1 MAHDPHSL
9 TDEMNEFL
17 RDRHL
22 ASLTILRPDGTPHVT
37 PVGFTWDPATAT
49 ARIITWTGAK
59 KVRMLEAAGGG
70 RAALCQVDGGRW
82 VTLEGHAIVTAD
94 PEQCTEAVAR
104 YGERYSPAKDR
115 GADRR
120 AIIIA
125 VDSVLGRA

>member
-9 TDEMNEFL
+9 THEMNEFL

-37 PVGFTWDPATAT
+37 PVGFTWDPDTAT
-49 ARIITWTGAK
+49 ARIITWAGAK
-59 KVRMLEAAGGG
+59 KVRLLDAAGGG

-82 VTLEGHAIVTAD
+82 VTLEGHATVTAD
-94 PEQCTEAVAR
+94 PDQCAEAVAR

-120 AIIIA
+120 AIIID

>member
-1 MAHDPHSL
+1 MAHDPRNL
-9 TDEMNEFL
+9 TDEITGFL

-37 PVGFTWDPATAT
+37 PVGFTWDPDTAT
-49 ARIITWTGAK
+49 ARIITWSEAK
-59 KVRMLEAAGGG
+59 KVRLLEAAQGG

-82 VTLEGHAIVTAD
+82 VTLEGHATVTAD
-94 PEQCTEAVAR
+94 PDECAEAVVR

>member
-1 MAHDPHSL
+1 MAHDPRNL
-9 TDEMNEFL
+9 TDEMNDFL

-22 ASLTILRPDGTPHVT
+22 ASLTILRADGAPHVT
-37 PVGFTWDPATAT
+37 PVGFTWDPDTAT
-49 ARIITWTGAK
+49 ARIITWSGAK
-59 KVRMLEAAGGG
+59 KVRMLEEAGGG

-82 VTLEGHAIVTAD
+82 LTLEGHAVVTAD
-94 PEQCTEAVAR
+94 LDQCADAVAR

>member
-1 MAHDPHSL
+1 MAHDPSNL
-9 TDEMNEFL
+9 AGEMNCFL

-37 PVGFTWDPATAT
+37 PVGFTWDPDTAT
-49 ARIITWTGAK
+49 ARVITWAGAK
-59 KVRMLEAAGGG
+59 KARLLEASGGG

-82 VTLEGHAIVTAD
+82 VTLEGNAVVTAD
-94 PEQCTEAVAR
+94 PERCADAVAR
-104 YGERYSPAKDR
+104 YGQRYSPAKDR

-120 AIIIA
+120 AIIIE

>member
-1 MAHDPHSL
+1 MAHDPRNL
-9 TDEMNEFL
+9 TDEMNGFL

-22 ASLTILRPDGTPHVT
+22 ASLTILRTDGTPHVT
-37 PVGFTWDPATAT
+37 PVGFTWDPDASTV
-49 ARIITWTGAK
+49 RIITWAGAK
-59 KVRMLEAAGGG
+59 KVRLLEEAGGG

-82 VTLEGHAIVTAD
+82 LTLEGHAVVTAD
-94 PEQCTEAVAR
+94 PDQCADAVSR
-104 YGERYSPAKDR
+104 YGERYGPAKDR

>member
-9 TDEMNEFL
+9 TNEMNDFL

-22 ASLTILRPDGTPHVT
+22 ASLTIVRPDGTPHVT
-37 PVGFTWDPATAT
+37 PVGFTWDPDTAT
-49 ARIITWTGAK
+49 ARIITWAGAK
-59 KVRMLEAAGGG
+59 KVRLLDAAGGG

-82 VTLEGHAIVTAD
+82 LTLEGHATVTAD
-94 PEQCTEAVAR
+94 PDQCAEAVAR

-120 AIIIA
+120 AIIID

>member
-9 TDEMNEFL
+9 TDEMNDFL

-37 PVGFTWDPATAT
+37 PVGFTWDPDTAT
-49 ARIITWTGAK
+49 ARIITWAGAK
-59 KVRMLEAAGGG
+59 KVRLLDAAGGG

-82 VTLEGHAIVTAD
+82 VTLEGHATVTAD
-94 PEQCTEAVAR
+94 PEQCAEAVAR

-120 AIIIA
+120 AIIID

>member
-1 MAHDPHSL
+1 MAHDPRNL
-9 TDEMNEFL
+9 TEEMNRFL

-22 ASLTILRPDGTPHVT
+22 ASLTVLRSDGTPHVT

-49 ARIITWTGAK
+49 ARIITWSGAK
-59 KVRMLEAAGGG
+59 KVRLLEAAQGG

-82 VTLEGHAIVTAD
+82 VTLEGHATVTAD
-94 PEQCTEAVAR
+94 PEQCADAVAR

-120 AIIIA
+120 AILIA
-125 VDSVLGRA
+125 VDSVMGRA

>member
-1 MAHDPHSL
+1 MAHDPHGL
-9 TDEMNEFL
+9 TDEMNSFL

-22 ASLTILRPDGTPHVT
+22 ASLTVLRPDGTPHVT
-37 PVGFTWDPATAT
+37 PVGFTWDPETAT
-49 ARIITWTGAK
+49 ARIITWAGAK
-59 KVRMLEAAGGG
+59 KVHLLEASGGG

-82 VTLEGHAIVTAD
+82 VTLEGHATVTAD
-94 PEQCTEAVAR
+94 PEQCADAVAR

>member
-9 TDEMNEFL
+9 TDEMSEFL

-22 ASLTILRPDGTPHVT
+22 ASFTILRPDGTPHVT

-49 ARIITWTGAK
+49 ARIITWAGAK
-59 KVRMLEAAGGG
+59 KVRLLEAAGGG

-82 VTLEGHAIVTAD
+82 VTLEGRATVTAD
-94 PEQCTEAVAR
+94 PEQCAEAVAR

-120 AIIIA
+120 AIIIE

>member
-9 TDEMNEFL
+9 TNEMNDFL

-22 ASLTILRPDGTPHVT
+22 ASLTIVRPDGTPHVT
-37 PVGFTWDPATAT
+37 PVGFTWDPDTAT
-49 ARIITWTGAK
+49 ARIITWAGAK
-59 KVRMLEAAGGG
+59 KVRLLDAAGGG

-82 VTLEGHAIVTAD
+82 VTLEGHATVTAD
-94 PEQCTEAVAR
+94 PDQCAEAVAR

-120 AIIIA
+120 AIIID

>member
-1 MAHDPHSL
+1 MAHDPRHL

-22 ASLTILRPDGTPHVT
+22 ASLTIVRPDGTPHVT
-37 PVGFTWDPATAT
+37 PVGFTWDPDTAT
-49 ARIITWTGAK
+49 ARIITWSGAK
-59 KVRMLEAAGGG
+59 KVRLLEAAGGG

-82 VTLEGHAIVTAD
+82 VTLEGHATVTAD
-94 PEQCTEAVAR
+94 PEQCAEAVAR
-104 YGERYSPAKDR
+104 YGERYRPAKDR

-120 AIIIA
+120 AIIIE

>member
-37 PVGFTWDPATAT
+37 PVGFTWDPDTAT
-49 ARIITWTGAK
+49 ARIITWAGAK

-82 VTLEGHAIVTAD
+82 VTLEGHATVTAN
-94 PEQCTEAVAR
+94 PEQCAEAVVR

-120 AIIIA
+120 AIIIE

>member
-1 MAHDPHSL
+1 M
-9 TDEMNEFL
+9 TDFL
-17 RDRHL
+17 RERHL

-49 ARIITWTGAK
+49 ARVITWAGAK
-59 KVRMLEAAGGG
+59 KVHLLAATGGG

-82 VTLEGHAIVTAD
+82 VTLEGRATMTAD
-94 PEQCTEAVAR
+94 PRQCADAVAR
-104 YGERYSPAKDR
+104 YAERYRPPKDR

-120 AIIIA
+120 AILIA

>member
-37 PVGFTWDPATAT
+37 PVGFTWDPDTAT
-49 ARIITWTGAK
+49 ARIITWAGAK

-82 VTLEGHAIVTAD
+82 VTLEGHATVTAD
-94 PEQCTEAVAR
+94 PEQCAEAVAR

-120 AIIIA
+120 AIIID

>member
-37 PVGFTWDPATAT
+37 PVGFTWDPDTAT
-49 ARIITWTGAK
+49 ARIITWAGAK
-59 KVRMLEAAGGG
+59 KVRLLDAAGGG

-82 VTLEGHAIVTAD
+82 VTLEGHATVTAD
-94 PEQCTEAVAR
+94 PEQCAEAVAR

-120 AIIIA
+120 AITID

>member
-1 MAHDPHSL
+1 MALDPHNLSE
-9 TDEMNEFL
+9 EMTGFL

-22 ASLTILRPDGTPHVT
+22 ASLTVLRPDGTPHVT
-37 PVGFTWDPATAT
+37 PVGFTWDPDSAT
-49 ARIITWTGAK
+49 ARIITWSGAK
-59 KVRMLEAAGGG
+59 KVHLLQRAKGG

-82 VTLEGHAIVTAD
+82 VTLEGHATVTAD
-94 PEQCTEAVAR
+94 PEQCADAVAR

>member
-1 MAHDPHSL
+1 MAHDPQNL
-9 TDEMNEFL
+9 TDEMAGFL

-22 ASLTILRPDGTPHVT
+22 ASLTVLRPDGTPHVT

-49 ARIITWTGAK
+49 ARIITWSEAK
-59 KVRMLEAAGGG
+59 KVRLLDAAGGG

-82 VTLEGHAIVTAD
+82 VTLEGHATVTDD
-94 PEQCTEAVAR
+94 PDQCAEAVAR
-104 YGERYSPAKDR
+104 YGQRYSPAKDR

>member
-1 MAHDPHSL
+1 MAHDPRNL
-9 TDEMNEFL
+9 TDDMNGFL

-37 PVGFTWDPATAT
+37 PVGFTWEPATAT
-49 ARIITWTGAK
+49 ARIITWSGAK
-59 KVRMLEAAGGG
+59 KVRLLEAARGG

-82 VTLEGHAIVTAD
+82 VTLEGRATVTAD
-94 PEQCTEAVAR
+94 PHECADAVAR

-115 GADRR
+115 GDDRR
-120 AIIIA
+120 AIILA

>member
-1 MAHDPHSL
+1 MAHDPRNL
-9 TDEMNEFL
+9 TEEMTAFL

-22 ASLTILRPDGTPHVT
+22 ASLTILRSDGTPHVT

-49 ARIITWTGAK
+49 ARVITWSGAK
-59 KVRMLEAAGGG
+59 KVSLLEAAGGG

-82 VTLEGHAIVTAD
+82 LTLEGHATVTAD
-94 PEQCTEAVAR
+94 PEQCADAVAR
-104 YGERYSPAKDR
+104 YSERYRPPKDR

-120 AIIIA
+120 AIVIA

>member
-9 TDEMNEFL
+9 THEMNDFL

-22 ASLTILRPDGTPHVT
+22 ASLTIVRPDGTPHVT
-37 PVGFTWDPATAT
+37 PVGFTWDPDTAT
-49 ARIITWTGAK
+49 ARIITWAGAK

-82 VTLEGHAIVTAD
+82 VTLEGHATVTAD
-94 PEQCTEAVAR
+94 PDQCAEAVAR

-120 AIIIA
+120 AIIID

>member
-1 MAHDPHSL
+1 MAHDPGNLSE
-9 TDEMNEFL
+9 EMAGFL

-22 ASLTILRPDGTPHVT
+22 ASLTILRPDSTPHVT
-37 PVGFTWDPATAT
+37 PVGFSWDPDTAT
-49 ARIITWTGAK
+49 ARIITWAGAK
-59 KVRMLEAAGGG
+59 KVHLLDAAGGG

-82 VTLEGHAIVTAD
+82 VTLEGHATVTAD
-94 PEQCTEAVAR
+94 PQQCADAVAR

-115 GADRR
+115 GTDRR

>member
-9 TDEMNEFL
+9 TDEMNDFL

-22 ASLTILRPDGTPHVT
+22 ASLTIVRPDGTPHVT
-37 PVGFTWDPATAT
+37 PVGFTWDPDTAT
-49 ARIITWTGAK
+49 ARIITWAGAK

-82 VTLEGHAIVTAD
+82 VTLEGHATVTAD
-94 PEQCTEAVAR
+94 PDQCAEAVAR

-120 AIIIA
+120 AIIID